1 MTSSKSIGTVD
12 KQINK
17 VLYFFLF
24 LLVLIIV
31 EIEKYISL
39 DEMTKVHSDGRKI
52 SFYGQRLTE

>member
-24 LLVLIIV
+24 LLVLIII